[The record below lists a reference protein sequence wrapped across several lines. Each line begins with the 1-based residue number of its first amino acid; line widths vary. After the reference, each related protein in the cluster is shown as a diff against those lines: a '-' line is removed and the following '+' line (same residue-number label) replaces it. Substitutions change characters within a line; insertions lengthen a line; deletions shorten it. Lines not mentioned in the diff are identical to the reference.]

1 MVVLPYNNNDFN
13 YYPMKRFLI
22 VTVALISLLQYSSRA
37 QTAASGTISPVGTK
51 AQANFTWTV
60 WVQTL
65 VPNDSTFHC
74 VVGTVTFEPGARSYW
89 HIHNAGQILLIIDGT
104 GYTQEKGKSIRV
116 VQKGDTIICPP
127 NVEHW
132 HGAAPGSSMTHISI
146 IPNAD
151 KGVVTWLRPVT
162 DQEYNSTKE

>member
-1 MVVLPYNNNDFN
+1 
-13 YYPMKRFLI
+13 MKRSIIITI
-22 VTVALISLLQYSSRA
+22 VSVFLLQLNGRA
-37 QTAASGTISPVGTK
+37 QTTASGAIFPKGIKT
-51 AQANFTWTV
+51 QANFTGTV

-89 HIHNAGQILLIIDGT
+89 HSHNSGQILLVTDGT
-104 GYTQEKGKSIRV
+104 GYTQEKGKPIRV
-116 VQKGDTIICPP
+116 VHKGDTIICPP

-162 DQEYNSTKE
+162 DQEYYAAKE